1 MATISVAA
9 SAMGHHGRSSPCRV
23 FRSDSVR
30 REGHRITV
38 DPESRA
44 TWRRRTATS
53 PAARQPERTDKSARS
68 SSTTKPP
75 GADARNSDTVVT
87 VRKAACRSGAKEAE
101 ATPEVVTFG
110 GSRATIKVGRSDP
123 ASSSAVRSAYFGRRS
138 SNTIASAPRIP
149 PVVVL
154 PFGRRG
160 AIGNGSVC
168 RATRAKHARARGAA
182 RFAPARG
189 DRPRNSSS

>member
-1 MATISVAA
+1 
-9 SAMGHHGRSSPCRV
+9 CRV

-53 PAARQPERTDKSARS
+53 PAARQPERTDRSARS

-87 VRKAACRSGAKEAE
+87 VRKAACRSGVKEAE
-101 ATPEVVTFG
+101 AKPERVAHENRTRI
-110 GSRATIKVGRSDP
+110 SRKERLPESDP
-123 ASSSAVRSAYFGRRS
+123 ETQDAEASE
-138 SNTIASAPRIP
+138 
-149 PVVVL
+149 
-154 PFGRRG
+154 
-160 AIGNGSVC
+160 
-168 RATRAKHARARGAA
+168 
-182 RFAPARG
+182 
-189 DRPRNSSS
+189 DRPFVRGGHGPTFNGRQVGEERDRDQEEKRHRAPSRKGFSVDEAQDQNG